1 MKHLFNVTLLLI
13 FIAGCKTNQKT
24 STIKNNEIDSDF
36 VIAFGSC
43 NKQWKN
49 NPFWKEIQQ
58 NNPNVWIW
66 GGDIIYS
73 DTDDMKVLEKNYN
86 IQKNNPEYTEFR
98 KNIEIIGTWDDHDY
112 GLNDGGIE
120 YSKKAAS
127 QQLFLDFIDVPKDD
141 KRREQEGVYSK
152 KEYKIGKNS
161 VKIIILDTR
170 YFRTALTPDN
180 DTNKRYKPNTD
191 NNNSMLGDTQWN
203 WLENELKTSKANF
216 NIIVSSIQFLS
227 AEHGFESWGNMPN
240 EVEKLENLLK
250 KTNAKNTIILSG
262 DRHISEFSK
271 KEVKGLSYPLI
282 DFTASGLTHSY
293 SSFSG
298 EINQYRVKNVVSVL
312 NYGLLK
318 FDFATNNVQMEIRG
332 KDNAVLESYS
342 QNYN

>member
-1 MKHLFNVTLLLI
+1 MKYFFKLILLLLI
-13 FIAGCKTNQKT
+13 VFGCKNTKEASADKT
-24 STIKNNEIDSDF
+24 TIVEDNF

-43 NKQWKN
+43 NKQWKE

-58 NNPNVWIW
+58 NNPDVWIW

-86 IQKNNPEYTEFR
+86 IQKNNPDYAEFR
-98 KNIEIIGTWDDHDY
+98 KNIEVIGTWDDHDY

-141 KRREQEGVYSK
+141 KRREQEGIYAA
-152 KEYKIGKNS
+152 KEYNIGKNS
-161 VKIIILDTR
+161 VKIITLDTR
-170 YFRTALTPDN
+170 YFRTALTDN
-180 DTNKRYKPNTD
+180 DTGKRYKPNT
-191 NNNSMLGDTQWN
+191 NNEGSMLGETQWK
-203 WLENELKTSKANF
+203 WLENQLGNSKADF
-216 NIIVSSIQFLS
+216 NVIVSSIQFLS
-227 AEHGFESWGNMPN
+227 AEHGFETWGNMPN

-250 KTNAKNTIILSG
+250 ETNAENTIILSG

-271 KEVKGLSYPLI
+271 KEVEGLSYPLI

-293 SSFSG
+293 SRYSG
-298 EINQYRVKNVVSVL
+298 EANKYRVKNVVYVL

-318 FDFATNNVQMEIRG
+318 FNFSTNNVQMEIRG
-332 KDNAVLESYS
+332 KNNIVLESYS